1 MSIFKVKIDEDHTLR
16 GNDYRIEHPKA
27 NFLVLTGMQEHSTR
41 YRPFALRMNSVG
53 YNVHVLDHFGQGE
66 NAKSIED
73 QQKWPIGAWDMVLKA
88 LNEKVNELR
97 KEGLPV
103 YMMGHSM
110 GSFFMQSYLEHYP
123 KSVDKIII
131 MSSNGPGLPYGLAK
145 TLSNLTTT
153 KANWDKPSHFIDRL
167 TVGGYKIKG
176 QKTKLDWLSYNEENV
191 REYMADEYCGAKN
204 TNGFYHEFL
213 KGMATLY
220 KKKNKDRISKEEHIL
235 IICGAEDPVGGRKGN
250 EALYRMYRKLGVKDV
265 TLKVHEKMRHEIL
278 NEKKSDE
285 VIQDIQAF
293 LDGKGNQE
301 HALRH
306 YDR

>member
-1 MSIFKVKIDEDHTLR
+1 MAIFQLKIDDSHILK

-27 NFLVLTGMQEHSTR
+27 NFLILTGMQEYSKR
-41 YRPFALRMNSVG
+41 YSKFALYMNKEG

-66 NAKSIED
+66 NAKSIQD
-73 QQKWPIGAWDMVLKA
+73 QQKWPKNAWDMLLKA
-88 LNEKVNELR
+88 LNLKVKELR
-97 KEGLPV
+97 EEGLPV

-123 KSVDKIII
+123 DTVDKIII
-131 MSSNGPGLPYGLAK
+131 MSSNGPGQPYWLAK
-145 TLSNLTTT
+145 ALSHLTTT
-153 KANWDKPSHFIDRL
+153 KSNWDKPSRFIDRL
-167 TVGGYKIKG
+167 TVGGYKVKG

-191 REYMADEYCGAKN
+191 KEYQKDPYCGHRN

-220 KKKNKDRISKEEHIL
+220 KKENKANISKEEHIL

-250 EALYRMYRKLGVKDV
+250 EALFKMYKDLGVKDV

-285 VIQDIQAF
+285 VFQDIKNF
-293 LDGKGNQE
+293 LD
-301 HALRH
+301 
-306 YDR
+306 